1 MEQII
6 RNKDQITRA
15 CNINKVK
22 TLFVTSP
29 GVNDKLQADSD
40 IDFIVDIDEKDPI
53 SYFDFYFNLKSDL
66 EKLLNLRIE
75 LLERKVVKDSL
86 LGEQIFE

>member
-1 MEQII
+1 MDQII
-6 RNKDQITRA
+6 RNKDQITRT
-15 CNINKVK
+15 CNNNKVK
-22 TLFVTSP
+22 TLFVTSA
-29 GVNDKLQADSD
+29 GVKDKLQSGSD

-66 EKLLNLRIE
+66 EKLLNRRIE

>member
-6 RNKDQITRA
+6 KNKDQITRT

-22 TLFVTSP
+22 TLFITSP
-29 GVNDKLQADSD
+29 GVKDKLQAGSD

-66 EKLLNLRIE
+66 EKLLNRRIE
-75 LLERKVVKDSL
+75 LLERKVVKDSM
-86 LGEQIFE
+86 LGKQIFE